1 MEVVD
6 TVREERLERVRLRQL
21 EWATSMLCK
30 EVIKDMIGTA
40 VEMSE
45 EKFCRELVE
54 IEVVEE
60 GWHMLEFGRIMRE
73 IMMGDTTLKTKV
85 EHGLRD
91 SREMVEAMEVMLAE
105 EAADARSMEK
115 MEKEDGNKA
124 I

>member
-45 EKFCRELVE
+45 EKFCRELVDM
-54 IEVVEE
+54 EVVEE
-60 GWHMLEFGRIMRE
+60 GWRMLEFGRIMRE

>member
-1 MEVVD
+1 
-6 TVREERLERVRLRQL
+6 
-21 EWATSMLCK
+21 
-30 EVIKDMIGTA
+30 
-40 VEMSE
+40 
-45 EKFCRELVE
+45 
-54 IEVVEE
+54 
-60 GWHMLEFGRIMRE
+60 MRE

-91 SREMVEAMEVMLAE
+91 SREMVEAMEVILAE